1 MSEAR
6 DEDRV
11 VGPLRQAREPLH
23 AGLRQLQVAAES
35 LDGAEQRVAAAALE
49 SALGYLE
56 RQLIPILQAEDFTM
70 FPALDGVLGAT
81 GACQVM
87 VAQHRAI
94 EAMAHDLRQVVE
106 AARTD
111 EDAAAYA
118 RYLLPLLHGL
128 YALIRAHLESE
139 DDVYLALL
147 DEHLSESQVNV
158 ITENLERIASARTV

>member
-1 MSEAR
+1 MSEAS

-11 VGPLRQAREPLH
+11 VGPIREAREPLY

-49 SALGYLE
+49 SAVGYLE
-56 RQLIPILQAEDFTM
+56 RQLIPRLNAEEFTL
-70 FPALDGVLGAT
+70 FPAMDGVLGAT

-94 EAMAHDLRQVVE
+94 EAMAHDLAQVVE

-111 EDAAAYA
+111 ADAAAYA

-128 YALIRAHLESE
+128 YALVRAHRIRGRR
-139 DDVYLALL
+139 VPALL
-147 DEHLSESQVNV
+147 DEHLSESAGER
-158 ITENLERIASARTV
+158 IAENIERIASARTA